1 MQSITANVFKI
12 IKAIQVT
19 VLQNVDKLDTI

>member
-12 IKAIQVT
+12 IKATQVT

>member
-12 IKAIQVT
+12 IKTTQVT

>member
-1 MQSITANVFKI
+1 MQSITTNVFKI